1 MNPDT
6 DCLGELS
13 LAPSAPLPPARLP
26 AQASFDTQLADPRRT
41 LDDLISRAL
50 AYRTGPEL
58 KQLVEFT
65 RRFPHIAP
73 YNAMLLHV
81 QNPGIGYALR
91 AFDWE
96 RKYARRVKPAVRPYV
111 ILWTMGPVAFVFD
124 LSDTEP
130 INPSDERV
138 PECVTNPFPAKGQ
151 PPPGTLDKL
160 MAACL
165 KIGIDIGVRDFGT
178 NLAGRVQRVSKPK
191 KRKLTAAEQA
201 CKDAAG
207 DLFGEWES
215 TADFH
220 IALNSKHT
228 PAQQL
233 GTLAHELAH
242 IFCGHLGITDQAFWT
257 DRSDTQH
264 DTREVEAE
272 VVAYFVTERMSLD
285 IGSVSYLAGYVKPD
299 QPLPSYSLDAVLKAV
314 GKIEDMLKGRFRP
327 KKVEAASV

>member
-13 LAPSAPLPPARLP
+13 LAPSAPLPPARVP

-96 RKYARRVKPAVRPYV
+96 RKYARRVKPSVRPYV

-130 INPSDERV
+130 INPADDRV

-151 PPPGTLDKL
+151 PPPGALDKL

-178 NLAGRVQRVSKPK
+178 NLAGRVQRISKPAPK
-191 KRKLTAAEQA
+191 TSEEEAAQA
-201 CKDAAG
+201 LNELAA
-207 DLFGEWES
+207 DLLGEEFVS
-215 TADFH
+215 TDFH

-242 IFCGHLGITDQAFWT
+242 IFCGHLGITRHAFWT
-257 DRSDTQH
+257 DRRDTQH
-264 DTREVEAE
+264 DTREIEAE
-272 VVAYFVTERMSLD
+272 VVAYFVTERMNLD
-285 IGSVSYLAGYVKPD
+285 IGSVSYLAGYVKAD
-299 QPLPSYSLDAVLKAV
+299 QPLPTYSLDAVLKAV
-314 GKIEDMLKGRFRP
+314 GKIEDMIKGRFRP
-327 KKVEAASV
+327 KKPD